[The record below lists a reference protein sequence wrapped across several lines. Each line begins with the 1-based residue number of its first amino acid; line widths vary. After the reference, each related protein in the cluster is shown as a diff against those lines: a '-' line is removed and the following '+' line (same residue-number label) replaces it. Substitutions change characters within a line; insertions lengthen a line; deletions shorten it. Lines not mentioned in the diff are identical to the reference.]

1 MLKVRACEREEY
13 KSKKKGRRGV
23 MNCYVVMSLK
33 ERWKKR
39 EGDMT
44 KAEKRKV
51 SIVTQLKLKGGS
63 QRQCVHL

>member
-13 KSKKKGRRGV
+13 KSKKKKGRRGV
-23 MNCYVVMSLK
+23 MNCYDVA
-33 ERWKKR
+33 ERKVEKR